1 MTYTIID
8 RKTQRVTHLQLPLVE
23 ARVLDNII
31 FIPTDECAECS
42 IGQLFDPNTGLFR
55 DFIMTRDEFEAEH
68 ARRFSESDIVILRHL
83 EGSRTLSADTLTL
96 WQDYRTE
103 LRTRYHTYEAHP
115 NYLWPTPP

>member
-1 MTYTIID
+1 
-8 RKTQRVTHLQLPLVE
+8 VE